1 MEINKVT
8 VDLQPSLLVSGAE
21 EMILMPV
28 GDLQYGA
35 PGSNLEAF
43 KRHIDWGME
52 HGAYFLGMGDF
63 VDVASPSERRNLS
76 RVDLHDSTKLAM
88 EASAEK
94 NLEVVADV
102 LRGTEGRWLG
112 FHRGHHF
119 WKFSDGSITDEW
131 LSAYMHSP
139 YLDWLSKL
147 TISFPG
153 TKLTATVVSTH
164 GFGSSTSMVGPLENQ
179 VKKLAASHPD
189 ADVVLVAH
197 HSRKVGYP
205 VDSLVGAKPHTRIL
219 ALTGGFCDGYLVG
232 TSTYVEEGLMTPLN
246 QGAPIIFIRPIPEEK
261 RLDLALLT

>member
-8 VDLQPSLLVSGAE
+8 VDLQPSLLVSGVE

-63 VDVASPSERRNLS
+63 VDVASPSERRNLA
-76 RVDLHDSTKLAM
+76 RADLHDSTKLAL
-88 EASAEK
+88 EEK
-94 NLEVVADV
+94 AAAHFVTVQTV
-102 LRGTEGRWLG
+102 LRGTEGQWLG
-112 FHRGHHF
+112 FHRGHHY
-119 WKFSDGSITDEW
+119 WIFSSGETTDQVFAKV
-131 LSAYMHSP
+131 LDAP

-153 TKLTATVVSTH
+153 TKLTATVISTH

-189 ADVVLVAH
+189 ADIVLAAH

-205 VDSLVGAKPHTRIL
+205 VDSLIGAKPHTRIL
-219 ALTGGFCDGYLVG
+219 ALTGGFCAGYLVG
-232 TSTYVEEGLMTPLN
+232 TTTYVEEGLMTPLN
-246 QGAPIIFIRPIPEEK
+246 QGAPIIFIRPINEEK
-261 RLDLALLT
+261 RLDLNLLT